1 MTDLSLAS
9 VHLYPVKGLHGLT
22 PPAALVR
29 PWGLEG
35 DRRWMIVDPDGRF
48 LTQRACRAM
57 ALITPIPTSE
67 GLTLT
72 RAGSRPCPVRFPDAD
87 APQRPVTVWNDTV
100 TGRDAGDA
108 VAHWLSDALARPCRL
123 VWMHVP
129 ELARIRSL
137 SGEDVPVSF
146 ADGYPLLVASVT
158 SLADLNMRLGPGR
171 AIPMNRFRANIVV
184 DGALPWEEDGWR
196 LLSIGTALIRIVASC
211 ARCVVTT
218 VDQHTGQIPTPG
230 EPLATLATF
239 RRAQDG
245 IMFAQN
251 AIVERAGMIT
261 AGDRVEVL
269 ERGPSNLVLAG

>member
-1 MTDLSLAS
+1 MGDLSLAS

-48 LTQRACRAM
+48 LTQRACRGM

-72 RAGSRPCPVRFPDAD
+72 RAGSRPCPVRFPDVE
-87 APQRPVTVWNDTV
+87 APQRVVTVWNDTV
-100 TGRDAGDA
+100 RARDAGDVA
-108 VAHWLSDALARPCRL
+108 AHWLSEALGRECRL

-129 ELARIRSL
+129 ELARIRDL
-137 SGEDVPVSF
+137 SGEDIPVSF
-146 ADGYPLLVASVT
+146 ADGYPLLVASMA
-158 SLADLNMRLGPGR
+158 SLDDLNARLAPKP

-184 DGALPWEEDGWR
+184 EGGRPWEEDSWQ
-196 LLSIGTALIRIVASC
+196 LLSIGTVLIRIVAACS
-211 ARCVVTT
+211 RCVVTT
-218 VDQHTGQIPTPG
+218 IDQHTGTIPTPG
-230 EPLATLATF
+230 EPLGTLSKF
-239 RRAQDG
+239 RRAKDG

-251 AIVERAGMIT
+251 AVVEKAGMIT
-261 AGDRVEVL
+261 AGDKVEVL

>member
-1 MTDLSLAS
+1 MGELSLAS

-35 DRRWMIVDPDGRF
+35 DRRWMVVEPGGQF

-72 RAGSRPCPVRFPDAD
+72 RAGSRPCPVRFPDVE
-87 APQRPVTVWNDTV
+87 APQLAVTVWNDTV
-100 TGRDAGDA
+100 RARDAGDA
-108 VAHWLSDALARPCRL
+108 AAHWLSEALERPCRL

-146 ADGYPLLVASVT
+146 ADGYPLLVASMA
-158 SLADLNMRLGPGR
+158 SLADLNARLAPKP

-196 LLSIGTALIRIVASC
+196 LLSIGTALIRIVAAC

-230 EPLATLATF
+230 EPLGTLAQF
-239 RRAQDG
+239 RRASEG

-251 AIVERAGMIT
+251 AIVEKTGVIT
-261 AGDRVEVL
+261 AGDKVEVL

>member
-1 MTDLSLAS
+1 MGDLSLAS

-48 LTQRACRAM
+48 LTQRACRGM

-72 RAGSRPCPVRFPDAD
+72 RAGSRPCPVRFPDVE
-87 APQRPVTVWNDTV
+87 APQRVVTVWNDTV
-100 TGRDAGDA
+100 RARDAGDVA
-108 VAHWLSDALARPCRL
+108 AHWLSEALGRECRL

-129 ELARIRSL
+129 ELARIRDL

-146 ADGYPLLVASVT
+146 ADGYPLLVASMA
-158 SLADLNMRLGPGR
+158 SLNDLNARLAPKP

-184 DGALPWEEDGWR
+184 EGGLPWEEDSWQ
-196 LLSIGTALIRIVASC
+196 LLSIGTALIRIVAAC

-218 VDQHTGQIPTPG
+218 IDQHTGTIPTPG
-230 EPLATLATF
+230 EPLGTLSTF
-239 RRAQDG
+239 RRAKDG

-251 AIVERAGMIT
+251 AVVEKAGMIT
-261 AGDRVEVL
+261 AGDKVEVL